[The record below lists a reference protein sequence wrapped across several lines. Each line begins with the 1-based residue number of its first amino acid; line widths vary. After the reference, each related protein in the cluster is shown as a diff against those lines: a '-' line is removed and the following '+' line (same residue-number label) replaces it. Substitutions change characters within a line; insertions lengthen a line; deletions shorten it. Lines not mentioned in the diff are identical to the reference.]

1 MEKTDK
7 IEESGKRNL
16 YGMLCGVIG
25 IVLNLSLFAGKLFAG
40 TISGAISITAD
51 AFNNLSDAGS
61 SVITIAGFK
70 MAGQQADEEHPYG
83 HARIEYVATLAVS
96 AIILIMGFEL
106 FRDSI
111 GKIIKPEAIEYSGV
125 IVAILLASI
134 AVKCI
139 MAVYNFYF
147 AKKINSSTLTAAGKD
162 SLSDC
167 IATAVV
173 LAATMLDH
181 TRGWHCDGVG
191 GVFVAAFIFYSGV
204 SAAKD
209 AIDPL
214 LGEKPEPE
222 FVEKLKELATT
233 YDDNILGIHD
243 LMVHDY
249 GPGHRIVSFHAEVPE
264 DGNMIQLHDIIDNL
278 ERRLH
283 KELGCLVTIH
293 MDPVA
298 SGDEATL
305 MLKDEVTD
313 IVRSID
319 SDYSIHDFRIVRG
332 DTHTNLIFDAAVPF
346 NCKMSDEE
354 IAGMIRHEIKDK
366 LGLNYYAVIEIDREN
381 YIKI

>member
-1 MEKTDK
+1 MNNE
-7 IEESGKRNL
+7 KRNL
-16 YGMLCGVIG
+16 YGMLCGIIG
-25 IVLNLSLFAGKLFAG
+25 IILNLLLFAGKLFAG

-70 MAGQQADEEHPYG
+70 LAAQRADEKHPYG

-106 FRDSI
+106 FRDSMA
-111 GKIIKPEAIEYSGV
+111 KLLRPEAIEFSYV
-125 IVAILLASI
+125 IVGILIASI
-134 AVKCI
+134 VVKCI
-139 MAVYNFYF
+139 MALYNFYF
-147 AKKINSSTLTAAGKD
+147 AKKINSSTLSAAGKD

-173 LAATMLDH
+173 LITTLIDH
-181 TRGWHCDGVG
+181 TKGLHCDGAG
-191 GVFVAAFIFYSGV
+191 GVLVAAFIFYSGIS
-204 SAAKD
+204 SAKE

-214 LGEKPEPE
+214 LGSNPEPE
-222 FVEKLKELATT
+222 FVEKLKETAIN
-233 YDDNILGIHD
+233 YDENILAIHD

-264 DGNMIQLHDIIDNL
+264 TGNMIQLHDIIDNL
-278 ERRLH
+278 ERKLH

-298 SGDEATL
+298 SDDEATL

-313 IVRSID
+313 IVKGID
-319 SDYSIHDFRIVRG
+319 TDYSIHDFRIVRG

-346 NCKMSDEE
+346 NCKESDDQ
-354 IAGMIRHEIKDK
+354 IIGMITHEIRDK
-366 LGLNYYAVIEIDREN
+366 LGLNYYAVVEVDRDN
-381 YIKI
+381 YIRI

>member
-1 MEKTDK
+1 MRKEEN
-7 IEESGKRNL
+7 IETKNRNR
-16 YGMLCGVIG
+16 YGMLCGLIG

-70 MAGQQADEEHPYG
+70 LAEQRPDEEHPYG

-111 GKIIKPEAIEYSGV
+111 GKLMKPEAIEYSPV
-125 IVAILLASI
+125 IIGILLASI

-139 MAVYNFYF
+139 MALYNFYF
-147 AKKINSSTLTAAGKD
+147 ARKIKSSTLTAAGKD

-167 IATAVV
+167 IATSVV
-173 LAATMLDH
+173 LMTTMLDH
-181 TRGWHCDGVG
+181 TRGWHWDGVG
-191 GVFVAAFIFYSGV
+191 GIFVAAFIFYSGV

-222 FVEKLKELATT
+222 FVEKLKKAATT
-233 YDDNILGIHD
+233 YNDNILAIHD

-264 DGNMIQLHDIIDNL
+264 NGNLIQLHDIIDNL
-278 ERRLH
+278 ERKIH
-283 KELGCLVTIH
+283 KELGCIVTIH

-298 SGDEATL
+298 SDDEATL
-305 MLKDEVTD
+305 MLKKEVTD
-313 IVRSID
+313 IIKDID

-366 LGLNYYAVIEIDREN
+366 LGLNYYAVLEIDREN